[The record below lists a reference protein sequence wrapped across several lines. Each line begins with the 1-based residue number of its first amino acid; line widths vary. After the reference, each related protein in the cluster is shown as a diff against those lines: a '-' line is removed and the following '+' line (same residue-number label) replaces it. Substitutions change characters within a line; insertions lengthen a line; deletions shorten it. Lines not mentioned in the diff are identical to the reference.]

1 MLMSTFSFYNEI
13 QISEC
18 PLSFNSLQQK
28 IKELYILNERQ
39 INNCIFSYLDKNN
52 EIHYIFNDEQYDKAL
67 SMIESIIIQIELL
80 DEKTYLSFAPL
91 LYEKSNINKKN
102 NIHYGIRCNLC
113 KKENIEGI
121 RYLCGICD
129 KFNLCQKCE
138 EKNGKEHGHP
148 LLKIRRPEITPKFFE
163 FKLKE

>member
-1 MLMSTFSFYNEI
+1 MSTFSFYNEI

-28 IKELYILNERQ
+28 IKELYTLNERQ

-80 DEKTYLSFAPL
+80 DEKTY
-91 LYEKSNINKKN
+91 
-102 NIHYGIRCNLC
+102 
-113 KKENIEGI
+113 
-121 RYLCGICD
+121 
-129 KFNLCQKCE
+129 
-138 EKNGKEHGHP
+138 
-148 LLKIRRPEITPKFFE
+148 
-163 FKLKE
+163 